1 MLHVNNHFP
10 GIFDG
15 THGQLGSTNSAGVD
29 SAMVKIVQSI
39 GKVLM
44 MIGDGKYDEWD
55 FMPNAVGI

>member
-1 MLHVNNHFP
+1 MVPEEILHDNNHFP

-15 THGQLGSTNSAGVD
+15 TYGQLGSTNSAGVD

-44 MIGDGKYDEWD
+44 MNGDGKY
-55 FMPNAVGI
+55 VV

>member
-15 THGQLGSTNSAGVD
+15 THGQLGSTSSVGVD

-44 MIGDGKYDEWD
+44 VKGDGKEVEWD
-55 FMPNAVGI
+55 FMRNAVGI

>member
-1 MLHVNNHFP
+1 MSNNSL

-15 THGQLGSTNSAGVD
+15 THGQLGSTNSAGD
-29 SAMVKIVQSI
+29 DFATVKIDQSI

-44 MIGDGKYDEWD
+44 MNGDGEEGD